1 MTADRAGQGDGLAVW
16 DVHAHYL
23 PTTAIPPMANGIAQV
38 RLETVGDVADSV
50 TVNHMAVGATI
61 QQLADVGGI
70 IAATDRAGI
79 DRRVLSPPPFTYR
92 YWDDPD
98 DSLALCRLLN
108 EGTAAAVEAHPD
120 RFVGLAT
127 VPLQD
132 TEKARDELRRART
145 ELGLAGVTIGTNV
158 AGGNVS
164 DPMRRPFLAEAAESG
179 TPVLVH
185 PDFVPNPRIDDYY
198 LINVLGMPTETAITM
213 ANMIFSGV
221 FEEFEGLRVCF
232 LHGGGSAPYLFG
244 RWDAAWRLRPES
256 RVDIDQPP
264 TAQLSNVFCDTLTHS
279 PLALSHL
286 VEVMGPENVVVG
298 TDMPFDVEDPD
309 PLRHLRS
316 APRLDQDQIDI
327 IESVS
332 PVRWLT
338 GRAPQGGRR

>member
-1 MTADRAGQGDGLAVW
+1 MTTEPAGKVDGLEVW

-23 PTTAIPPMANGIAQV
+23 PATALPAMTDGVAQV
-38 RLETVGDVADSV
+38 RLETVGGVADSI
-50 TVNHMAVGATI
+50 TVNRMAVGATI
-61 QQLADVGGI
+61 QQLADLDGI

-98 DSLALCRLLN
+98 DSLALSRLLN
-108 EGTAAAVEAHPD
+108 EATAAAVAAHPD

-132 TEKARDELRRART
+132 TEKARHELHRARA
-145 ELGLAGVTIGTNV
+145 ELGLAGVTLGTNV
-158 AGGNVS
+158 AGGNIS
-164 DPMRRPFLAEAAESG
+164 DPERRPFLVDAAESG

-221 FEEFEGLRVCF
+221 FEDLDGLRVCF
-232 LHGGGSAPYLFG
+232 MHGGGSAPYLFG
-244 RWDAAWRLRPES
+244 RWDAAWRVRPES
-256 RVDIDQPP
+256 RAQIDEPP

-286 VEVMGPENVVVG
+286 VEVIGPENVVVG
-298 TDMPFDVEDPD
+298 TDLPFDVEDPD

-316 APRLDQDQIDI
+316 APRLDRDQIET

-338 GRAPQGGRR
+338 GRTPEGS